1 MDFVDKCDAFGVK
14 MGEKLMELKKSYK
27 GFVVW
32 MICFLVCCF
41 GGAFLGIE
49 NAELATRIT
58 MNVMTLS
65 IAILTYMIY
74 RNGYIYWYTGIT
86 YEEAAAVSEERRK
99 KYAWKSFKLFGIFAL
114 VYLVITIILHMCHVH
129 FWVDLVFGTLALIVV
144 AVRTIWF
151 KL

>member
-1 MDFVDKCDAFGVK
+1 
-14 MGEKLMELKKSYK
+14 MELKKSYK

-49 NAELATRIT
+49 NAALATRIT
-58 MNVMTLS
+58 MNVMMLS

-86 YEEAAAVSEERRK
+86 YEEAARVSEERRK
-99 KYAWKSFKLFGIFAL
+99 ACAYKHWKLFGTFAG
-114 VYLVITIILHMCHVH
+114 VYLVFSVLMHLLQVG
-129 FWVDLVFGTLALIVV
+129 FWVDILVGTLGLVVV